1 MDKFVRAGITLLSNA
16 GNDYAAQQCL
26 YELELSKAT
35 PTDISSYERY
45 TGPVDFHN
53 AAWTYATSTFQ
64 SWIKKGYIAK
74 NSVGL
79 TATQMGNDFETGK
92 NPMMVS
98 GSWWFGTFES
108 EIKNFQWGTFLW
120 PGNALN
126 AGSGGNLFVAPKNAA
141 NKQLAY
147 DFINHTLKPDVQ
159 KLLANNG
166 AAPGTAS
173 TAGVTNPP
181 NVQLIQNFQT
191 LAGCHPP
198 GYHPPQPNPPV

>member
-64 SWIKKGYIAK
+64 SWINKGYIAK

-79 TATQMGNDFETGK
+79 TATQMGNDFETQK

-126 AGSGGNLFVAPKNAA
+126 AGSGGNLFVVPKNAA

-147 DFINHTLKPDVQ
+147 DFINHTLQPDVESAP
-159 KLLANNG
+159 ANHG
-166 AAPGTAS
+166 AVPVSPSTSAVTA
-173 TAGVTNPP
+173 A
-181 NVQLIQNFQT
+181 QT
-191 LAGCHPP
+191 IHLM
-198 GYHPPQPNPPV
+198 